1 MGVNEFHALKKLLDE
16 NNVEYIVHEHKPVYT
31 SEQAAKVRG
40 VELKTG
46 VKALVLKTSN
56 GEFIL
61 GLVAADR
68 KIDLEKLAKIVG
80 VKKLKLASPREVL
93 EKTGCEVGSVHPFGN
108 LYGLKTYLDRS
119 VLDNTCVN
127 FNAGLHTVSIHM
139 RSEDMLRLIKPVIG
153 DFSKEI

>member
-1 MGVNEFHALKKLLDE
+1 MGLNEFHLLKKLLDE
-16 NNVEYIVHEHKPVYT
+16 NGVEYTVHEHDPVYT

-61 GLVAADR
+61 ALVAADR
-68 KIDLEKLAKIVG
+68 KIDLERLAKIVG
-80 VKKLKLASPREVL
+80 VKKLKLASPNEVL

-108 LYGLKTYLDRS
+108 LYGLQTYLDRS
-119 VLDNTCVN
+119 VLENKWVN

-139 RSEDMLRLIKPVIG
+139 RSEDMLRLIKPKLG
-153 DFSKEI
+153 DFSKGR